1 MAKRTAAGEAVTELI
16 LETFRLNGR
25 LLAAGDRMTADLH
38 LSSARWQVLG
48 AIDVAAQTVAR
59 IARTMGLTRQ
69 AVQRIANVLTAEGFV
84 VFQENPDHQRAKLV
98 ALTGKGRRTLDT
110 ITARQAAW
118 ANELA
123 PQTDITDLAIA
134 VRVLRDLNN
143 RLKQAVAEATC

>member
-1 MAKRTAAGEAVTELI
+1 MVKRAAAGEAVTELI

-48 AIDVAAQTVAR
+48 AIDMAAQTVAK
-59 IARTMGLTRQ
+59 IARTIGLTRQ
-69 AVQRIANVLTAEGFV
+69 AVQRIANVLAAEGFV

-118 ANELA
+118 ANDLA

-143 RLKQAVAEATC
+143 RLKQAATEATC